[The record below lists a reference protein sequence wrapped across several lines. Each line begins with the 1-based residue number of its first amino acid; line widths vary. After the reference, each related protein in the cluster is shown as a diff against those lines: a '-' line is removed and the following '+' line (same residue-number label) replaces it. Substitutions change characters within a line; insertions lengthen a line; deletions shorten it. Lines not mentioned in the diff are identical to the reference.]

1 MHLTCVKKTFQYFE
15 KATLFLLLLLG
26 SFNFL
31 PAYSKTH
38 YFFGNA
44 TSFCSNL
51 FLEDHL
57 NVINLFYLSYF
68 SNPSKLFPNCENERS
83 IKKKSNGYMQ
93 MISHITLSFLKLFLV
108 MRTKKLNEE
117 EKSTPSDKSS
127 IVSLV

>member
-31 PAYSKTH
+31 P

-57 NVINLFYLSYF
+57 NVINLFLLKLLFKSIKII
-68 SNPSKLFPNCENERS
+68 SKLWKWKEYKEKKQKKCADDKPYHTFFFEVIFGHAHKK
-83 IKKKSNGYMQ
+83 IKWGRKEHT
-93 MISHITLSFLKLFLV
+93 I
-108 MRTKKLNEE
+108 R
-117 EKSTPSDKSS
+117 
-127 IVSLV
+127 